1 MTSGFWRACF
11 RCLLGW
17 LLASFS
23 LGAGPNQHLV
33 NFSPS
38 IATMYKQIATFFA
51 LIASAMAFVPEPVA
65 KGKLSGE
72 DPPSIDRGWAENG
85 IGARDLT

>member
-1 MTSGFWRACF
+1 
-11 RCLLGW
+11 
-17 LLASFS
+17 
-23 LGAGPNQHLV
+23 
-33 NFSPS
+33 
-38 IATMYKQIATFFA
+38 MYKQIATFFA

-85 IGARDLT
+85 IGARDVTTPHRR

>member
-1 MTSGFWRACF
+1 
-11 RCLLGW
+11 
-17 LLASFS
+17 
-23 LGAGPNQHLV
+23 
-33 NFSPS
+33 
-38 IATMYKQIATFFA
+38 MYKQIATFFA

-85 IGARDLT
+85 IGARDVTTPHRRYWGLLQSRAAITYM

>member
-1 MTSGFWRACF
+1 
-11 RCLLGW
+11 
-17 LLASFS
+17 
-23 LGAGPNQHLV
+23 
-33 NFSPS
+33 
-38 IATMYKQIATFFA
+38 MYKQIATFFA

-72 DPPSIDRGWAENG
+72 YPPSIDRGWAENG